1 MTLLELLVVLAIF
14 GILSTVV
21 IFNYGNFQSEIYI
34 KNLASDIA
42 LQVVTAQKSAVYGL
56 LPSQSYSLGWKPS
69 YGVYFSTVSSLGADN
84 KDFIYF
90 TDLNSDGKFDG
101 SSCPATTGE
110 CISKYTITNNN
121 SISNISVACPSPA
134 GACVAGTIT
143 NLAITFTRPDSGATF
158 YNSVLGVLPANV
170 SYVEI
175 TIISSADGKTT
186 SSIDLYPSGR
196 VQIN

>member
-42 LQVVTAQKSAVYGL
+42 LQVVTAQKSAVSGL

-121 SISNISVACPSPA
+121 SISNISVACP
-134 GACVAGTIT
+134 VR
-143 NLAITFTRPDSGATF
+143 LA
-158 YNSVLGVLPANV
+158 LVLPEQ
-170 SYVEI
+170 SQIWRLLLPDRIPERLF
-175 TIISSADGKTT
+175 IIQSLAY
-186 SSIDLYPSGR
+186 YPQMFLMLKLLLFLPLTAKR
-196 VQIN
+196 LRR